1 MKRLDYLSPYL
12 FKWELL
18 EVILEGKSALDSS
31 FFISPLGRDNGI
43 DDFLK
48 EYGLDPGDPVTQAEL
63 FGNFQEA
70 LQFIKKYFLKSG
82 NSNAL
87 DMNIPPSFYQMTS
100 VKEVIRMATGNNT
113 KVNQEEVLWAEII
126 LKVMHTILH
135 VDKDLKSNYFNIIQ
149 TQIFDRFYRFL
160 HRDKKENLFLGKR
173 GENALP
179 IVGFETKSRKSR
191 DSVIIKLLHKEENIA
206 EELFDRIGIRIITKN
221 RFDIIR
227 AISFL
232 VGKFIILPHN
242 IKPSRSIN
250 TIVDIVNFKK
260 KHHQLIR
267 TAIREEWDEKTF
279 LETVEKEIKSYAIE
293 DKNRLNLHSSDSYR
307 SIQFTYRQLIKY
319 KKPFWKEFNELKALI
334 QENTSDLA
342 EKIRSLDTS
351 SVDKEVRFFFPYE
364 VQIVDEETHQQN
376 SLGDASHSE
385 YKKSQIQSV
394 IKRIFGP
401 LIAYKRSIF
410 NRRSRSHPTPVFP
423 AYP

>member
-1 MKRLDYLSPYL
+1 MKRLDYLSRYM
-12 FKWELL
+12 FEWELL

-31 FFISPLGRDNGI
+31 FFISPLSHDDAI
-43 DDFLK
+43 DAFLR
-48 EYGLDPGDPVTQAEL
+48 EYGLDPNDPVTQAEL

-82 NSNAL
+82 NTNGL
-87 DMNIPPSFYQMTS
+87 DMTIPPHFYQMTS
-100 VKEVIRMATGNNT
+100 VKEVIRMATGNST
-113 KVNQEEVLWAEII
+113 KTNPEEVLWAEII

-160 HRDKKENLFLGKR
+160 HRDKEENLFLGKR
-173 GENALP
+173 DESALP

-206 EELFDRIGIRIITKN
+206 EELFDRIGVRIITKS

-232 VGKFIILPHN
+232 MGKFIILPHN
-242 IKPSRSIN
+242 IKPSRSVN
-250 TIVDIVNFKK
+250 TIVDIVNFKEK
-260 KHHQLIR
+260 YRQLIR
-267 TAIREEWDEKTF
+267 TAIREQWDEQTF
-279 LETVEKEIKSYAIE
+279 LETVENEIQAYVVS
-293 DKNRLNLHSSDSYR
+293 DKARLNLHSSQSYR

-364 VQIVDEETHQQN
+364 VQIVDEETHRQN

-394 IKRIFGP
+394 IKRIFGT
-401 LIAYKRSIF
+401 LMAYKKIDF
-410 NRRSRSHPTPVFP
+410 
-423 AYP
+423 